1 MKTKMYTQFLLV
13 VFLASATGVMAQ
25 TKTEKEVKSEE
36 AQKKAQVTVSVDGK
50 KLTEEALKKELEAV
64 RSINEKELKKMQEN
78 RSFQEDA
85 IRLNREAVQI
95 HRKSLE
101 DLKEKG
107 FDNYVVVP
115 DVTPRTVDFYNQFG
129 QAYNSVWSNRENSSL
144 SISKALS
151 DVTFATDFTYEVKE
165 GNFTISFDV
174 NGTLGAG
181 ELKIIMKKPDGKSF
195 QEITMSSLADV
206 NWNQT
211 FRWEE
216 DDQDEFLGKWTISI
230 KADKAKGNYSVR
242 VNSR

>member
-1 MKTKMYTQFLLV
+1 MKTKIYTQFLLV

-25 TKTEKEVKSEE
+25 TKTEKEVKSVEGP
-36 AQKKAQVTVSVDGK
+36 KKTQVTTIVDGK
-50 KLTEEALKKELEAV
+50 KLTEEELKKELEAV
-64 RSINEKELKKMQEN
+64 RSINEKELKKLQEN

-85 IRLNREAVQI
+85 IRLNREAYQI
-95 HRKSLE
+95 QRKAIA
-101 DLKEKG
+101 DLKEQG
-107 FDNYVVVP
+107 LDNYVVVP
-115 DVTPRTVDFYNQFG
+115 DVIRHSADFYNQFG
-129 QAYNSVWSNRENSSL
+129 QTYNVWSNRENSSL

-151 DVTFATDFTYEVKE
+151 DVTFATDFNYEVKE
-165 GNFTISFDV
+165 GTFTISFDV
-174 NGTLGAG
+174 NGTLSAG
-181 ELKIIMKKPDGKSF
+181 ELKIIMKKPDGKTF